1 MRLPAKPS
9 TTDPHRDHIRGNIRQ
24 DFIMFLFLAGCED
37 FITFLSRCGW
47 WSVERGDGRLK
58 VTSKFKILHEKGLF
72 VMLFWEVR
80 TQRKQ
85 DLARFTNHLT

>member
-37 FITFLSRCGW
+37 FITFLSRMWLVECG
-47 WSVERGDGRLK
+47 EGG
-58 VTSKFKILHEKGLF
+58 
-72 VMLFWEVR
+72 WEAESY
-80 TQRKQ
+80 
-85 DLARFTNHLT
+85 L